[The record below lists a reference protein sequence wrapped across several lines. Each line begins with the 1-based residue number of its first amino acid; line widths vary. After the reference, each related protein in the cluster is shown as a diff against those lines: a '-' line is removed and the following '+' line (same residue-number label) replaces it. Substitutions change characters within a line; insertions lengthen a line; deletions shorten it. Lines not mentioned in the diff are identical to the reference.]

1 MNDYIRI
8 PYKKIVNIQ
17 LSLKEYKTPTELID
31 HMIEYNQPF
40 NLNNIYK
47 LEYPCKVFIDYKEK
61 IAYSYTKDGRLNLS
75 IFKMEGYWVR
85 NDTYTKDHLIDIM
98 LTTSLILAYKDELK
112 YPYIEYEYNLEEGSV
127 RSRLIDFDSLIE
139 MGDLLKDYKIE
150 DEDHLR
156 CFELLKES
164 IESDFDLS
172 ELFESGHAFED
183 ISSSEWFECI
193 DNYYNSKVNKEGYDT
208 YLYRAVQEMTILDYL
223 TLNDDR
229 HHCNLGFVCGTEPN
243 SLPFALPIFDFN
255 EMFSYLMIKFL
266 LSNLLPEEDIAFND
280 KNDIT
285 KYLNI
290 VDDNHIKEFVDG
302 EIIHPI
308 YDFELRL
315 EVPDLYDIDNSWYI
329 SNESLEDSYNNFLK
343 NLEGNTDKYE
353 HILTN
358 VLQNIKIFTIMREI
372 LFTYIRK

>member
-1 MNDYIRI
+1 MSNYIKI
-8 PYKKIVNIQ
+8 PYKKAVNIQ
-17 LSLKEYKTPTELID
+17 PSIKEYKTPTELVD

-47 LEYPCKVFIDYKEK
+47 LKFPCKVFIDYKDK
-61 IAYSYTKDGRLNLS
+61 IAYSYTKDGRLNIS

-85 NDTYTKDHLIDIM
+85 DDRFTKSTIDKMIA
-98 LTTSLILAYKDELK
+98 TSIILASKDKLK
-112 YPYIEYEYNLEEGSV
+112 YPYIEYEYNLEEGTI
-127 RSRLIDFDSLIE
+127 RSRLIDLDSLIE
-139 MGDLLKDYKIE
+139 MGDLLKDDKIE
-150 DEDHLR
+150 DENHLR

-172 ELFESGHAFED
+172 ELFESSHVFED

-208 YLYRAVQEMTILDYL
+208 YLYRAVQEMAILDYL

-229 HHCNLGFVCGTEPN
+229 HHCNLGFVCDTKPN

-255 EMFSYLMIKFL
+255 ESFSKVLVEFALTNL
-266 LSNLLPEEDIAFND
+266 LSDEDVVFDDDSKLSYYIY
-280 KNDIT
+280 K
-285 KYLNI
+285 
-290 VDDNHIKEFVDG
+290 VDENHIKEFVDG

-315 EVPDLYDIDNSWYI
+315 EIPDIYDIDRSWYI
-329 SNESLEDSYNNFLK
+329 DNESLENSYDNFLR

-358 VLQNIKIFTIMREI
+358 VLKNIKIFTIMREI
-372 LFTYIRK
+372 LFTYVSK

>member
-17 LSLKEYKTPTELID
+17 PSLKEYKTPTELID

-40 NLNNIYK
+40 NLNNIYR

-75 IFKMEGYWVR
+75 IFKVEGYWVR
-85 NDTYTKDHLIDIM
+85 DDKFNKSVVDKMIATSIIM
-98 LTTSLILAYKDELK
+98 ASKDELK
-112 YPYIEYEYNLEEGSV
+112 YPYIEYEYNLDEGTV

-139 MGDLLKDYKIE
+139 MGYLLKDYKIE
-150 DEDHLR
+150 DENHLR
-156 CFELLKES
+156 CYELLKAA

-183 ISSSEWFECI
+183 ITTGEWFECI
-193 DNYYNSKVNKEGYDT
+193 DNYYNSKVNKKGQDT
-208 YLYRAVQEMTILDYL
+208 YLYRAVQEMAILDYL

-229 HHCNLGFVCGTEPN
+229 HHCNLGFVCSIEPD
-243 SLPFALPIFDFN
+243 SLPFTLPIFDFN
-255 EMFSYLMIKFL
+255 EMFSHLTIKFL
-266 LSNLLPEEDIAFND
+266 LSNLLPEEEIIFDNYNNIM
-280 KNDIT
+280 

-315 EVPDLYDIDNSWYI
+315 EIPDLYDIDNSWYI
-329 SNESLEDSYNNFLK
+329 SNESLEYTYDNFLK
-343 NLEGNTDKYE
+343 DLDSSADKHE

>member
-1 MNDYIRI
+1 MSNYIKI
-8 PYKKIVNIQ
+8 PYKKVVNIQ
-17 LSLKEYKTPTELID
+17 PSIKEYKTPTELIE

-47 LEYPCKVFIDYKEK
+47 LKFPCKVFIDYKDK
-61 IAYSYTKDGRLNLS
+61 IAYSYTKDGRLNIS

-85 NDTYTKDHLIDIM
+85 DDRFSKSTIDKMIA
-98 LTTSLILAYKDELK
+98 TSIILASKDKLK
-112 YPYIEYEYNLEEGSV
+112 YPYIEYEYNLEEGTI

-139 MGDLLKDYKIE
+139 MGDLLKDDKIE
-150 DEDHLR
+150 DENHLR

-255 EMFSYLMIKFL
+255 ESFSKVLVEFTLTNL
-266 LSNLLPEEDIAFND
+266 LSDEDVVFDDDNKLSYYIY
-280 KNDIT
+280 K
-285 KYLNI
+285 
-290 VDDNHIKEFVDG
+290 VDENHIKEFVDG

-315 EVPDLYDIDNSWYI
+315 EIPDIYDIDKSWYI
-329 SNESLEDSYNNFLK
+329 DNESLEDSYNNFLK

-353 HILTN
+353 HTLTN